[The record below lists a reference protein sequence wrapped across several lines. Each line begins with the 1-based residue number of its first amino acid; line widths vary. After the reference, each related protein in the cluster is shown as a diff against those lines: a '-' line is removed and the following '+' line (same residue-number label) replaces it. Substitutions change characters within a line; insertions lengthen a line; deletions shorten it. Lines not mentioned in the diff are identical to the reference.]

1 MIEITDLT
9 FRWRPDGPRILD
21 IGHFSAGGGER
32 VFLQGPSGSGKTS
45 LLNLLGGIVTPQQ
58 GRVAILE
65 QDLAELS
72 GAARDRFRAD
82 HIGLIFQ
89 VFNLVPY
96 LSLLENVALPC
107 LFSARRRGRAV
118 AGDGSVAAAAARLL
132 AEMDIPH
139 EELGARSVTE
149 LSTGQQQRAAAAR
162 ALIGDPEI
170 IIADEPTSALDG
182 VNTELFLDLIFRELK
197 QRTTT
202 LVFVSHDERLAGR
215 FDRTVTMSSLTPR
228 RAEASL

>member
-1 MIEITDLT
+1 LIDISDLI

-21 IGHFSAGGGER
+21 IERFTVAHGER

-58 GRVAILE
+58 GRIAILE
-65 QDLAELS
+65 QDLCALS
-72 GAARDRFRAD
+72 GARRDRFRAD

-107 LFSARRRGRAV
+107 LFSERRRRRAE
-118 AGDGSVAAAAARLL
+118 ANDGSVAAAAARLL
-132 AEMDIPH
+132 DEMNIPP
-139 EELGARSVTE
+139 GKFGGQPVRE
-149 LSTGQQQRAAAAR
+149 LSTGQQQRVAAAR

-182 VNTELFLDLIFRELK
+182 VNTELFLDLIFQELK
-197 QRTTT
+197 QRATT
-202 LVFVSHDERLAGR
+202 LIFVSHDERLAGR
-215 FDRTVTMSSLTPR
+215 FDRTVAMNSLTPGP
-228 RAEASL
+228 EAGP